1 MPLVRID
8 LRHGKS
14 ADYRRAIADAVHQC
28 MVSELKA
35 PADDRF
41 QVIAEHDSDS
51 LIYDPTY
58 LNIQRSDEVIFIQIT
73 LNEGRTLEAK
83 QRFYRAVAKALA
95 ARPGVRTQDVLI
107 NLIEVAKENWSFG
120 DGIAQYAPEEKA

>member
-1 MPLVRID
+1 
-8 LRHGKS
+8 
-14 ADYRRAIADAVHQC
+14 

-41 QVIAEHDSDS
+41 QIIAEHDSDS

-73 LNEGRTLEAK
+73 LNQGRTLEAK

-95 ARPGVRTQDVLI
+95 ARPGIRTQDVLI